1 MTYEEFAAS
10 QGVPAS
16 EIKAHLASLKSPEEL
31 TKIDS
36 SAPNAA
42 RVLQEGEQNV
52 AKQGEALKELPAPD
66 IKGAT
71 DIFLKNILPQ
81 SEDIDAT
88 SIALGAAG
96 MGAAFGANK
105 IYKNLKEKMRGG
117 TTAQTPEATASENT
131 FNTFPEEKIQTT
143 TTKPTLE
150 QLRERVGLP
159 AEPVEQTFEQ
169 KRAAAANAARQQMGQ
184 PSSVTPP
191 AAAPAA
197 KPAATPAAEPN
208 IANAVKP
215 RRTPA
220 EILNVALNPAE
231 VAGQPGMRTQY
242 TKPSGI
248 NPATGKN
255 YIGPGGYNYFASQV
269 GHDVAPAAWEQQ
281 YGQKNVP
288 YKQVEAEYAATRY
301 PPTKK
306 TIAGKSGGAA
316 GTPEHIPNYIK
327 GEATLPGMLNVAGN
341 ALGIMGLI
349 SDYKEAKKTGDW
361 SNFGLNATGQAIAN
375 LAPKAAL
382 GTQLATYSEA
392 LGESPEELKALGK
405 RLQDAQQAFKVGGG
419 RGSQGVP
426 PPSTR

>member
-1 MTYEEFAAS
+1 MATMTYEEFAAS

-36 SAPNAA
+36 SSPNAA

-52 AKQGEALKELPAPD
+52 ANQSKALKELPAPD

-81 SEDIDAT
+81 SENIDPT

-96 MGAAFGANK
+96 MGAAFGVNK
-105 IYKNLKEKMRGG
+105 IYKNLKEKMSGSA
-117 TTAQTPEATASENT
+117 TAQAPEVTATENT
-131 FNTFPEEKIQTT
+131 FNTFPEEKPKITPDQLSEKLGLK
-143 TTKPTLE
+143 TK
-150 QLRERVGLP
+150 
-159 AEPVEQTFEQ
+159 PVEQTFEE
-169 KRAAAANAARQQMGQ
+169 KRAVAANAARQQMGQ

-191 AAAPAA
+191 AATPAA
-197 KPAATPAAEPN
+197 KPAATPAAEPT

-231 VAGQPGMRTQY
+231 VAGQPGMREQY

-248 NPATGKN
+248 NPATGEK
-255 YIGPGGYNYFASQV
+255 YMGPGGYNYFASQV
-269 GHDVAPAAWEQQ
+269 GKDVAPAAWEQQ

-288 YKQVEAEYAATRY
+288 YNQVQADYAATRY
-301 PPTKK
+301 PPTKE
-306 TIAGKSGGAA
+306 TVAGKSGGAF
-316 GTPEHIPNYIK
+316 GTPKTIPSYIK
-327 GEATLPGMLNVAGN
+327 GEATIPGMLNIAGN

-361 SNFGLNATGQAIAN
+361 SNFGLNATGQAVAN

-382 GTQLATYSEA
+382 GTQLATYSKS
-392 LGESPEELKALGK
+392 LGESPEELKAFGK
-405 RLQDAQQAFKVGGG
+405 KLQDAQQAFKVGGG

-426 PPSTR
+426 PPTR